1 MQKSNF
7 LGSSSHSDLGSE
19 TPSQGILHGKIQPM
33 LVGMIERRQLRCSG
47 KFERKRMQPML
58 LLILNGEKAD
68 KSSWHNNACYDL
80 AGKLSK
86 RCSQFM
92 ILEDKKVWKKRIF
105 FWNARFYLWK
115 SQARRGDGKAVRL
128 ILSER
133 ALADYF
139 PVLKWVSTNECSYQ
153 RKLCP
158 VCFVG
163 WRIVKIGVMAFVSQS
178 LRVYCGGW
186 KALTACDVSEARLI
200 NIDTGQ
206 GGKEAPISFCRK
218 KLKRK
223 FQNVPQYRKQ
233 L

>member
-1 MQKSNF
+1 M
-7 LGSSSHSDLGSE
+7 
-19 TPSQGILHGKIQPM
+19 
-33 LVGMIERRQLRCSG
+33 
-47 KFERKRMQPML
+47 
-58 LLILNGEKAD
+58 
-68 KSSWHNNACYDL
+68 
-80 AGKLSK
+80 
-86 RCSQFM
+86 
-92 ILEDKKVWKKRIF
+92 
-105 FWNARFYLWK
+105 
-115 SQARRGDGKAVRL
+115 
-128 ILSER
+128 SER

-178 LRVYCGGW
+178 LGVYSGGW

-223 FQNVPQYRKQ
+223 SQNVSQYRKQ
-233 L
+233 FKCSHISTNLWCGKTIAFKSVKKYGRILKTMKRLAVLYESL

>member
-1 MQKSNF
+1 
-7 LGSSSHSDLGSE
+7 
-19 TPSQGILHGKIQPM
+19 
-33 LVGMIERRQLRCSG
+33 
-47 KFERKRMQPML
+47 ML
-58 LLILNGEKAD
+58 LLILNGEKSD
-68 KSSWHNNACYDL
+68 KSSRHNNACNDL
-80 AGKLSK
+80 AGKFSK
-86 RCSQFM
+86 RCSEFM
-92 ILEDKKVWKKRIF
+92 ILEDKKIWKKRIF

-128 ILSER
+128 ILSQSTCW
-133 ALADYF
+133 LF
-139 PVLKWVSTNECSYQ
+139 PGFKMGLHQCSYQ
-153 RKLCP
+153 RKLCH

-206 GGKEAPISFCRK
+206 GGKEAPISFCPK

-223 FQNVPQYRKQ
+223 SQNVPQYRKQ